1 MNTQFRLR
9 QDLWTNK
16 VLQDR
21 MLLTVQYVPECVM
34 AVYKPASTFY
44 GVCEDIRNVVGIISA
59 KTLLTD
65 VFLTREDNNGSTYVD
80 DPAILG
86 NSKTMI
92 TE

>member
-1 MNTQFRLR
+1 
-9 QDLWTNK
+9 
-16 VLQDR
+16 

-44 GVCEDIRNVVGIISA
+44 DVCEDICNTVGIVSA
-59 KTLLTD
+59 ETLPTD
-65 VFLTREDNNGSTYVD
+65 VFLTREDDNGSTYVD

-86 NSKTMI
+86 NSETMM